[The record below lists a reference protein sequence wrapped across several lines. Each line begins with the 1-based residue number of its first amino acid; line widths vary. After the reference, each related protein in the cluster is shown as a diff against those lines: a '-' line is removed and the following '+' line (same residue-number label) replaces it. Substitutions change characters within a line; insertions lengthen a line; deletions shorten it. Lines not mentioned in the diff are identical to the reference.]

1 MQKDQ
6 NALPIPF
13 PSFLTRPSSWFS
25 NIGRL
30 GFRSSL
36 SRRATSGGA
45 SEVHGQPLAGAGEA
59 RGKPLAARVEAPEPN
74 KGHAVALWTF
84 VYVRTGTSWRDDSP
98 AARLLLR
105 SLFPYTFSGVGVVP
119 SLGRVVLLGGVLSSI
134 QLGTRSMPWIWDS
147 VRMGRISVIR

>member
-1 MQKDQ
+1 
-6 NALPIPF
+6 
-13 PSFLTRPSSWFS
+13 
-25 NIGRL
+25 
-30 GFRSSL
+30 
-36 SRRATSGGA
+36 
-45 SEVHGQPLAGAGEA
+45 VHGQPLAGAGEA

-74 KGHAVALWTF
+74 KGHAMALWTS